1 MAPRVTHLVGIP
13 SQATSSAVIIAGD
26 VDFFWDVAK
35 RAPMTVQHVVSL
47 PRPLHHHVVDLAG
60 DIDGFADGL
69 VGCVAL
75 HGLVV

>member
-26 VDFFWDVAK
+26 VDFFGDVAK
-35 RAPMTVQHVVSL
+35 RAPMTVQRMVSL
-47 PRPLHHHVVDLAG
+47 PLLLYHQVVDLAG
-60 DIDGFADGL
+60 DVDGFADGL